1 MNTLAEQKPM
11 KFKKFMVV
19 LLVSLLVLGIPFE
32 SARADIGPKPS
43 MSFEFFYETSE
54 TLTITSG
61 IQLQCDDPAC
71 QDVDPLDEF
80 GDPILTCTKTKC
92 SSYAFGYAQYNR
104 LVITFS
110 DGKTR
115 ESNVFGKN
123 YFEAK
128 YRVTVLEDSLQVKED
143 LGGFNPANI
152 MLIGGF
158 VAAVAELLMIAGLLV
173 ILGLFIRNTRRGITS
188 FKDAEGLY
196 NATWI
201 IAIPLVISGTLISF
215 TFLATLL
222 VETAVSLLYSIFR
235 KLPKV
240 RLFTIIL
247 LANLITQ
254 PLLWLVLASTEG
266 MGITFRV
273 MVILEIVI
281 WLVEALILFFTM
293 RDQFRLIEALGL
305 SFLLNGAS
313 ILVGVF
319 LAI

>member
-1 MNTLAEQKPM
+1 MITLAGLKPSGLIR
-11 KFKKFMVV
+11 FIV
-19 LLVSLLVLGIPFE
+19 LLLVYLFAICIPFG
-32 SARADIGPKPS
+32 SAEADIGPKPS
-43 MSFEFFYETSE
+43 MSFEFIYQTDNV
-54 TLTITSG
+54 LKITSG
-61 IQLQCDDPAC
+61 ILLQCRDPAC
-71 QDVDPLDEF
+71 QKTEPLDEM
-80 GDPILTCTKTKC
+80 GLSLLTCSATAC
-92 SSYAFGYAQYNR
+92 SSVAFGYAQYNR

-115 ESNVFGKN
+115 ESNVFTKN
-123 YFEAK
+123 YFEARYK
-128 YRVTVLEDSLQVKED
+128 VKVQEDSLQVSEQLD
-143 LGGFNPANI
+143 GFNPANI

-158 VAAVAELLMIAGLLV
+158 VAAVAEVLMIAGLLV

-196 NATWI
+196 NTTWI

-222 VETAVSLLYSIFR
+222 VETAAGLLYSIFR

-240 RLFTIIL
+240 RLLTIIL

-273 MVILEIVI
+273 MVILEILI

-293 RDQFRLIEALGL
+293 RDQFRLIESLGV

-313 ILVGVF
+313 ILAGF
-319 LAI
+319 ILGI